1 MKRLFTFLFVVSVL
15 SATVWAEDVSVKE
28 TFSRAPKGALSV
40 CQNKDWQGDVCV
52 WHATGVRRNTG
63 DTIHTA
69 TTKQAEWIPMN
80 STSEGKQ
87 DGQKIYTLNWEG
99 GIKAVTFKYARFGSE
114 YKKDQTTGRSLRLRV
129 IAGDMEPDSTAKY
142 DNNTM
147 KLGNGDAANHESYSH
162 SFNCKSANA
171 QLTIENIS
179 TFTETNP
186 TGICRILVSDI
197 EITPYLL
204 YRQKDVTIGVK
215 QQGYHNAE
223 LINNTG
229 TEGSISYSSSATG
242 VATVD
247 KYGVITPVSV
257 GDAIITATWSAG
269 VTTTYTLHVVNNI
282 IAENFSK
289 VKQPGQTASAEW
301 EGDLFTWEVA
311 NVRRGVDDTLG
322 LNPRIQATAFRSN
335 AGSSLVTKEEV
346 EGGVKHVAF
355 DWRQWAS
362 GTTPLT
368 IDMYYS
374 ASKDSWGDAVA
385 TQSVDAV
392 GAAEPHVFSE
402 DIDNGAKGNA
412 YLKLNYTSTKG
423 VAVIGA
429 IKITPWVLYTDKE
442 MKTIHVGENYTNTSL
457 IDNTS
462 GAAEYES
469 SDDAIATV
477 DEYGQV
483 TGVGEGYVTI
493 TAKYNNATTTYP
505 MYIAPATNSETFSG
519 ESTAATYGT
528 HTNVP
533 EDATTWN
540 TRLGGINYNENFA
553 PNVVFLRAPKDDDT
567 KLGYIESG
575 LLDGGISKLTFYWN
589 LVGNEPDVNKWDIRV
604 LINGREV
611 KRLTND
617 SGKELDGVTTRQAN
631 MTKCVIEDIDEPG
644 RFTIRFENRSTMTG
658 AYTSGNKARFVID
671 NLFWENHDAPIVLDE
686 GVDNSALLTRNN
698 GSTQDVNTN
707 RTLVGGAWNT
717 LCLPFNIDKTDLGEG
732 VNVQTLD
739 NASIEGDVL
748 SIGFAALA
756 GSTLTAGTPYLVKP
770 ESDVNLTGFT
780 DKSIVSMNG
789 VTSVGGGLVILQGIF
804 SPTELTGGDRSVL
817 FVGAKDTNGDNLFY
831 PSVTANLNGMRAY
844 FKVNEAMGAPIRHAR
859 FVTDQTNTATGVDS
873 EKSIVESR
881 KTIENGQLVI
891 IRDGVRYDV
900 LGRKK

>member
-1 MKRLFTFLFVVSVL
+1 MKRLFTLFFVVSVL
-15 SATVWAEDVSVKE
+15 SATMWAADVSYTEV
-28 TFSRAPKGALSV
+28 FSKIGNLNNGTSDVYGDLCTWHRTLASHRA
-40 CQNKDWQGDVCV
+40 Q
-52 WHATGVRRNTG
+52 
-63 DTIHTA
+63 DTILVKTRRA
-69 TTKQAEWIPMN
+69 FMLPVAYTGKGKLETT
-80 STSEGKQ
+80 
-87 DGQKIYTLNWEG
+87 DWEG
-99 GIKAVTFKYARFGSE
+99 GIKSVEFKFGRFGNE
-114 YKKDQTTGRSLRLRV
+114 NTNGRVLQLNV
-129 IAGDMEPDSTAKY
+129 KAGTIENPTATYAKSA
-142 DNNTM
+142 M
-147 KLGNGDAANHESYSH
+147 KLSTGATPEGYETYSYA
-162 SFNCKSANA
+162 FNCKEQDA
-171 QLTIENIS
+171 QLVIDNIS
-179 TFTETNP
+179 THAETLAENSSL
-186 TGICRILVSDI
+186 CRILVADI
-197 EITPYLL
+197 IITPYIL
-204 YRQKDVTIGVK
+204 YRQKEVTIGTK
-215 QQGYHNAE
+215 QQGYVNKE
-223 LINNTG
+223 FLDNSGGETL
-229 TEGSISYSSSATG
+229 TYSSSNTSI
-242 VATVD
+242 ATVD
-247 KYGVITPVSV
+247 AETGVVTPVSA
-257 GDAIITATWSAG
+257 GDVLIYAALAEGARTH
-269 VTTTYTLHVVNNI
+269 YTLHVVNGI
-282 IAENFSK
+282 VAENFSK
-289 VKQPGQTASAEW
+289 VVQPKQATDATW
-301 EGDLFTWEVA
+301 HGDLFDWKA
-311 NVRRGVDDTLG
+311 DAARRGEYDTIKG
-322 LNPRIQATAFRSN
+322 RPIDRQQATWLYKE
-335 AGSSLVTKEEV
+335 GYIESSAVI
-346 EGGVKHVAF
+346 EGGVKNVSF
-355 DWRQWAS
+355 TWRQWSAKATS
-362 GTTPLT
+362 TTT
-368 IDMYYS
+368 
-374 ASKDSWGDAVA
+374 KVAVSYGGEVKA
-385 TQSVDAV
+385 YQEFTEMAV
-392 GAAEPHVFSE
+392 NVNKSFNE
-402 DIDNGAKGNA
+402 DISGGNA
-412 YLKLNYTSTKG
+412 NAVLKISNLSYNGTGT
-423 VAVIGA
+423 VNNRIVIENV
-429 IKITPWVLYTDKE
+429 KITPWVLYTDKE

-617 SGKELDGVTTRQAN
+617 SGKELDGVSTRQAN

-817 FVGAKDTNGDNLFY
+817 FVGVEDTNGDNLFY

-859 FVTDQTNTATGVDS
+859 FVTDQTNTATGSEEVRSETVGSVRS
-873 EKSIVESR
+873 EKIL
-881 KTIENGQLVI
+881 ENGQLVI

>member
-1 MKRLFTFLFVVSVL
+1 MKRIFTLFFVVSLL
-15 SATVWAEDVSVKE
+15 SATLWAADATVTETYSTNPYSGAQTSRVSFNGRHTEWFFRNARSGGSNDKLNDNTKGFWLSKSSDKSCYLE
-28 TFSRAPKGALSV
+28 TTV
-40 CQNKDWQGDVCV
+40 
-52 WHATGVRRNTG
+52 
-63 DTIHTA
+63 
-69 TTKQAEWIPMN
+69 
-80 STSEGKQ
+80 
-87 DGQKIYTLNWEG
+87 EG
-99 GIKAVTFKYARFGSE
+99 GIKNVAFKWKQFAAGDNGFKFALNILTKVGSE
-114 YKKDQTTGRSLRLRV
+114 AQVSQRS
-129 IAGDMEPDSTAKY
+129 ITFD
-142 DNNTM
+142 
-147 KLGNGDAANHESYSH
+147 GDADHINTDQSYSQAVAI
-162 SFNCKSANA
+162 KANNVK
-171 QLTIENIS
+171 LTIQNSS
-179 TFTETNP
+179 TQ
-186 TGICRILVSDI
+186 SDGTTPGGRLI
-197 EITPYLL
+197 IGPVTITPYLL
-204 YRQKDVTIGVK
+204 YTQKDVTIGVK
-215 QQGYHNAE
+215 QQGYYNGE

-229 TEGSISYSSSATG
+229 SEGSISYSSSATG
-242 VATVD
+242 VATINES
-247 KYGVITPVSV
+247 GVITPVSA
-257 GDAIITATWSAG
+257 GDAIITATWSEG

-289 VKQPGQTASAEW
+289 IKATSQVASDEW
-301 EGDLFTWEVA
+301 NGDLFKWEVA

-322 LNPRIQATAFRSN
+322 LNPRIQATAMRSN
-335 AGSSLVTKEEV
+335 TGSSLISAEKI
-346 EGGVKHVAF
+346 EGGIKHIAF

-392 GAAEPHVFSE
+392 GAAEPHEFSE

-412 YLKLNYTSTKG
+412 YLKLNYTSTTG

-483 TGVGEGYVTI
+483 TGMGEGYVTI

-505 MYIAPATNSETFSG
+505 VYVAPATNSETFSG
-519 ESTAATYGT
+519 ANTGNYYE
-528 HTNVP
+528 TNKNIA

-540 TRLGGINYNENFA
+540 TRLGGINSNENFA
-553 PNVVFLRAPKDDDT
+553 PNVAFVRPPKDEDT

-617 SGKELDGVTTRQAN
+617 SGKELDGITTRQAN

-644 RFTIRFENRSTMTG
+644 RFTIRFENHSTMTG
-658 AYTSGNKARFVID
+658 EYTSGNKARFVID
-671 NLFWENHDAPIVLDE
+671 NLFWENHDAPIELDE
-686 GVDNSALLTRNN
+686 GADNSALLTRNS
-698 GSTQDVNTN
+698 GSTQDVSTN

-717 LCLPFNIDKTDLGEG
+717 LCLPFDIDKDDLGDG
-732 VNVQTLD
+732 ANVQTLSD
-739 NASIEGDVL
+739 ASMDGDAL
-748 SIGFAALA
+748 TISFAALV

-770 ESDVNLTGFT
+770 AGNVELAEFSDKN
-780 DKSIVSMNG
+780 IVSVNG
-789 VTSVGGGLVILQGIF
+789 TTSVGDGLVTLYGIF
-804 SPTELTGGDRSVL
+804 SPTELTGGDRSIL
-817 FVGAKDTNGDNLFY
+817 FVGAEDANGDNLFY
-831 PSVTANLNGMRAY
+831 PSVTANLKGMRAY
-844 FKVNEAMGAPIRHAR
+844 FKINEEAAGAPIRRAR
-859 FVTDQTNTATGVDS
+859 FVTDQENTATGV
-873 EKSIVESR
+873 ENQKSIAERR
-881 KTIENGQLVI
+881 KAIENGQLII

-900 LGRKK
+900 LGRRL

>member
-1 MKRLFTFLFVVSVL
+1 MKRLFTLFFVVSVL
-15 SATVWAEDVSVKE
+15 SATVWAADVSYSE
-28 TFSRAPKGALSV
+28 NFSKIGNVNNGTSDLYGDLCTWHRTLASHRA
-40 CQNKDWQGDVCV
+40 Q
-52 WHATGVRRNTG
+52 
-63 DTIHTA
+63 DTILLKTRRA
-69 TTKQAEWIPMN
+69 FLLPVAYAGSGQLETK
-80 STSEGKQ
+80 
-87 DGQKIYTLNWEG
+87 DWEG
-99 GIKAVTFKYARFGSE
+99 GIKKVEFKYGRFGSE
-114 YKKDQTTGRSLRLRV
+114 NTNGRVLQLNV
-129 IAGDMEPDSTAKY
+129 KAGTIQNPTPTFAK
-142 DNNTM
+142 NAM
-147 KLGNGDAANHESYSH
+147 KLSTGTTPQGNETYSFD
-162 SFNCKSANA
+162 FNCKEDA
-171 QLTIENIS
+171 QLVISNIS
-179 TFTETNP
+179 THTEAPLAENAS
-186 TGICRILVSDI
+186 ICRILVADI
-197 EITPYLL
+197 VITPYLL
-204 YRQKDVTIGVK
+204 YTQKEATIGVK
-215 QQGYHNAE
+215 QHGYVNQE
-223 LINNTG
+223 LLQNSDDAVT
-229 TEGSISYSSSATG
+229 YSSGDESIAKVDPSTG
-242 VATVD
+242 VV
-247 KYGVITPVSV
+247 TPVSA
-257 GDAIITATWSAG
+257 GDVLIYAALAEGAKTH
-269 VTTTYTLHVVNNI
+269 YTLHVVNNI
-282 IAENFSK
+282 VAENFSK
-289 VKQPGQTASAEW
+289 VVQTGSASNVTW
-301 EGDLFTWEVA
+301 HGDLFDWKA
-311 NVRRGVDDTLG
+311 NAARRGANDTIKSRPIERQQG
-322 LNPRIQATAFRSN
+322 TWFSKDGYVESIEA
-335 AGSSLVTKEEV
+335 V
-346 EGGVKHVAF
+346 EGGIKNVSF
-355 DWRQWAS
+355 TWRQWSAKATS
-362 GTTPLT
+362 TTT
-368 IDMYYS
+368 
-374 ASKDSWGDAVA
+374 KVAVSYGGEVKA
-385 TQSVDAV
+385 YQEFTEMTANVNKS
-392 GAAEPHVFSE
+392 FNE
-402 DIDNGAKGNA
+402 DISGGNA
-412 YLKLNYTSTKG
+412 NAVLKISNLSYNGTGT
-423 VAVIGA
+423 VNNRIVIENV
-429 IKITPWVLYTDKE
+429 KITPWVLYTDKE

-462 GAAEYES
+462 GAATYQS
-469 SDDAIATV
+469 SDNTIATV
-477 DEYGQV
+477 NGSGQV

-505 MYIAPATNSETFSG
+505 MYVAPATNSETFSG
-519 ESTAATYGT
+519 ESTDAFYDT
-528 HTNVP
+528 HKDVT

-644 RFTIRFENRSTMTG
+644 RFTIRFENRSIMTG

-817 FVGAKDTNGDNLFY
+817 FVGAEDTNGDNLFY

-844 FKVNEAMGAPIRHAR
+844 FKINEAMGAPIRHAR